1 MESVN
6 PALNDLSGESAPG
19 GQPRPDSREQHLRRP
34 RAADGLA
41 VHKLVADSG
50 VLDLNSTYAY
60 VLLCT
65 DFADSS
71 IVAERDG
78 RVCGF
83 IGGYHPPQRPDVL
96 FVWQVVVAA
105 SERGTGLGGAML
117 DALVPYIHLRKENL
131 CNSCKHL

>member
-1 MESVN
+1 MKAPQAGN
-6 PALNDLSGESAPG
+6 HALTPG
-19 GQPRPDSREQHLRRP
+19 SSICAV
-34 RAADGLA
+34 RALA

-117 DALVPYIHLRKENL
+117 DALVHRIRSERGGHPVTAGWPAGTVCR
-131 CNSCKHL
+131 